1 MQNNTLHDHLH
12 DLLEMTWP
20 HANETLRLG
29 LLAYAWQILRVY
41 KQTRYIVLA
50 GVHDGALQNQ

>member
-1 MQNNTLHDHLH
+1 MQNNNLHDHLH
-12 DLLEMTWP
+12 DLLDMAWP